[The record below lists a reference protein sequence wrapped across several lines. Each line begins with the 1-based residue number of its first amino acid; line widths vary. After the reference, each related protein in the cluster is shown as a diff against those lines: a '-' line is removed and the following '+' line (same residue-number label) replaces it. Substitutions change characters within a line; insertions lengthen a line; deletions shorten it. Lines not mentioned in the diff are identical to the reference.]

1 MGSLR
6 RLLTLVAS
14 AALAVSGLIVAAPAV
29 QAAEEVYPAPA
40 SGAWTVDG
48 RAWGH
53 GRGMSQWGAQ
63 GAALQGRSA
72 DEILA
77 FYYPGTTA
85 GSVAGQYVNV
95 SLTTF
100 TPTTTVTV
108 WSPENRSIR
117 MGPLNGEVLLGPGR
131 WTVTVSGQT
140 VTAQRRSTA
149 GGPVTETR
157 TYTGTLRFESLSEYG
172 MVIAPG
178 VNDTTGRW
186 YRGDLR
192 IVPTSGTGFNVTN
205 SLPMEE
211 YLKSVVP
218 RESPASWAAA
228 ALQAQAVAARSYAW
242 HKVTNGNPL
251 CDTTSCQ
258 VYYGKGVA
266 NAAGSLTESYE
277 DPRTDA
283 AIAATSGRIQN
294 WGGAVAFTE
303 FSSSNGGW
311 TTPSALPYQVSK
323 ADPWSGTAPGD
334 NKTRWVNTLSVA
346 TVASSCP
353 GSGGTLRNL
362 VVVSR
367 TGYGELG
374 GRVTKAR
381 VECSTGSATLT
392 SPTFGLLS
400 SWWKPRTGAPK
411 LENIG
416 VSSTVIDHAGQMSIG
431 ATPNY
436 GVTWTLTVRD
446 RGTGVTALTTTGTAT
461 AGVRFNATWFG
472 NYSTPTAGSGHV
484 GPGTYTVTLTAVDA
498 TGAATAPFST
508 DVTVRRP
515 ADPAQ
520 VAAVP
525 LVANGGYVPVTPTR
539 LLDTRLN
546 FQSLGAGQRADV
558 AVLGRAGVPS
568 SGVTAVVL
576 NVTAVGAVTD
586 THLRVWPAGT
596 AMPHASSLNTD
607 ASRTQASM
615 VTVGVGGEG
624 KISFF
629 NAAGTTHYIVDVL
642 GYYTTDLG
650 SSSRY
655 TPVDPV
661 RAFDSR
667 STPALSSG
675 DVRTVDVAAALGVP
689 AASLSSVTVNVTA
702 IGATGPGYVVAY
714 GAGVAPATSTVNLAP
729 GADVANR
736 AVVPVVD
743 GKIMVSLRGSRA
755 HVAVDVVGWYASPGV
770 TTGTLFTPV
779 QPARLLDS
787 RSTAAFG
794 PQESRT
800 ATVTGSVVPPG
811 AKALVGTLTATGQT
825 APTTHA
831 RIWPAGVARPG
842 ASDLNSGAGR
852 TQANAVVVRI
862 GTGGGVVLYNDQGSS
877 HLILDAVGY
886 FS

>member
-6 RLLTLVAS
+6 RLLSLVTS

-40 SGAWTVDG
+40 SGSWTVDG

-72 DEILA
+72 SEILA
-77 FYYPGTTA
+77 FYYPGTTV
-85 GSVAGQYVNV
+85 GSVTGQYVNV
-95 SLTTF
+95 SLTKF

-157 TYTGTLRFESLSEYG
+157 TYTGTLRFESQNEVG
-172 MVIAPG
+172 MIIAPG
-178 VNDTTGRW
+178 AADTTGRW

-205 SLPMEE
+205 SLPMED
-211 YLKSVVP
+211 YLRSVVP

-277 DPRTDA
+277 DSRTDA
-283 AIAATSGRIQN
+283 AIAATSGRIQM
-294 WGGAVAFTE
+294 WDGAVAFTE

-334 NKTRWVNTLSVA
+334 NKTRWEAGLSVA
-346 TVASSCP
+346 TVAQSCP

-367 TGYGELG
+367 TGYGDFG

-381 VECSTGSATLT
+381 VECSTGNATLT

-400 SWWKPRTGAPK
+400 SWWKPRTSAPK
-411 LENIG
+411 LEGIG
-416 VSSTVIDHAGQMSIG
+416 VSATVIDHGGQMSIG
-431 ATPNY
+431 ATPSY

-446 RGTGVTALTTTGTAT
+446 RATGNLALTTTGTAA
-461 AGVRFNATWFG
+461 AGQRFNATWFG
-472 NYSTPTAGSGHV
+472 TYATAAGSGFV
-484 GPGTYTVTLTAVDA
+484 GPGTYTVTLTAVDSSGA
-498 TGAATAPFST
+498 TTAPFST
-508 DVTVRRP
+508 AVTVRRP
-515 ADPAQ
+515 ADPAP

-525 LVANGGYVPVTPTR
+525 LVANAGYVPVTPTR
-539 LLDTRLN
+539 LLDSRLN
-546 FQSLGAGQRADV
+546 FQSLGAGQRADLP
-558 AVLGRAGVPS
+558 VLGRAGIPA

-576 NVTAVGAVTD
+576 NVTAVNAVSD
-586 THLRVWPAGT
+586 THLRVWPAG
-596 AMPHASSLNTD
+596 ASMPNASSLNTD

-615 VTVGVGGEG
+615 VTVGVGGGG
-624 KISFF
+624 KVSFF

-642 GYYTTDLG
+642 GYYTTALA

-667 STPALSSG
+667 SSTALSSG
-675 DVRTVDVAAALGVP
+675 DTRTVDVAAALGVAP
-689 AASLSSVTVNVTA
+689 VSLSTVAVNVTA

-714 GAGVAPATSTVNLAP
+714 GSGAVPATSTVNLAP

-736 AVVPVVD
+736 TLVPVVN
-743 GKIMVSLRGSRA
+743 GKITLTLRGSQA
-755 HVAVDVVGWYASPGV
+755 HVAVDVVGWYAAAGATSGA
-770 TTGTLFTPV
+770 LFTPV
-779 QPARLLDS
+779 QPARLVDS
-787 RSTAAFG
+787 RTTSAFG

-800 ATVTGSVVPPG
+800 ATVTGTPVPSG

-831 RIWPAGVARPG
+831 RLWPAGVARPG

-852 TQANAVVVRI
+852 TQANAVMVRI